1 MLSALEVDKMS
12 RAQELIVSYVSTQW
26 IMSEIKVDLKGDA
39 VVIVTD
45 RKGEKLELT
54 CNIYGDIMEVGSK
67 KILAKSD
74 LPHDLDKL
82 NPEAIPKKW
91 ISYPYPGI

>member
-1 MLSALEVDKMS
+1 MS
-12 RAQELIVSYVSTQW
+12 RAQELIVAYVKTQW
-26 IMSEIKVDLKGDA
+26 IMSGIKVDLKGDS

-45 RKGEKLELT
+45 RKGETLELT

-82 NPEAIPKKW
+82 NPEAMPKKW
-91 ISYPYPGI
+91 TSYPYPGI

>member
-1 MLSALEVDKMS
+1 MS
-12 RAQELIVSYVSTQW
+12 RAQELIVAYVRTQW

-54 CNIYGDIMEVGSK
+54 CNVYGDIMEVGSE

-74 LPHDLDKL
+74 LPHDSDEL
-82 NPEAIPKKW
+82 NPEAVPKKW
-91 ISYPYPGI
+91 TSYPYPGI